1 MPPETGCICSRGG
14 CNRASL
20 ARTRSH
26 VTTPPKAHSTTN
38 PAIAPPIIADSLL
51 GSLSFVVSIVEFP
64 ACVSGLVGTGGV
76 IDAVDPV
83 DGAGVVDDNGEVAD
97 GWLEEDEELEDANW
111 LAVGGVLLGVE
122 VVVAGVDLGK
132 ASR

>member
-1 MPPETGCICSRGG
+1 M
-14 CNRASL
+14 
-20 ARTRSH
+20 
-26 VTTPPKAHSTTN
+26 
-38 PAIAPPIIADSLL
+38 
-51 GSLSFVVSIVEFP
+51 
-64 ACVSGLVGTGGV
+64 
-76 IDAVDPV
+76 DPV